1 LQQAFVE
8 SQATESL
15 LQQVAADSAASTAT
29 EVESAAASELAVL
42 LPPHE
47 TIAKENATIA
57 AAKKNFVFILK
68 IFALNV
74 YKYSIA
80 NINKNK

>member
-1 LQQAFVE
+1 MLQSKQV
-8 SQATESL
+8 SATEL
-15 LQQVAADSAASTAT
+15 AQEYLQ
-29 EVESAAASELAVL
+29 
-42 LPPHE
+42 